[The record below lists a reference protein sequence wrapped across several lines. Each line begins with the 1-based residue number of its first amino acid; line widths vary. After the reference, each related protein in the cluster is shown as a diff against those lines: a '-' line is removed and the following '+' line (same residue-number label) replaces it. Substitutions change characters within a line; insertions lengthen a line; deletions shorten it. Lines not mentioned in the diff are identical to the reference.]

1 MKEIILFSISACASL
16 FILGYVVH
24 MFIGGL
30 VSQQTEIIAITIA
43 VCLDLGVMTWM
54 AYDVIKSRRSR

>member
-1 MKEIILFSISACASL
+1 MRELLIYSISACASL

-30 VSQQTEIIAITIA
+30 VSEQTEVIAIIVVLSIDLA
-43 VCLDLGVMTWM
+43 VMAWM
-54 AYDVIKSRRSR
+54 ARDILKSRQQR